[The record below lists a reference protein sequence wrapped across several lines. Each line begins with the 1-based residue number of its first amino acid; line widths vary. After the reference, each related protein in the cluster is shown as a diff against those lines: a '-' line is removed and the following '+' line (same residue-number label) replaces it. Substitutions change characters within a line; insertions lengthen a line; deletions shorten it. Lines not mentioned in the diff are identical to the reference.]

1 MSEKF
6 VEELL
11 EKLQEY
17 GSRDYDFRIM
27 GVTKLNEGH
36 KTCICASRKSENI
49 GVNLYSDMLV
59 RMYNKHNRNMD
70 LLAEDVIK
78 QLDKNM
84 LGTDFAE

>member
-1 MSEKF
+1 MRVIKH
-6 VEELL
+6 VYVL
-11 EKLQEY
+11 
-17 GSRDYDFRIM
+17 G
-27 GVTKLNEGH
+27 
-36 KTCICASRKSENI
+36 RKSENI